1 MAFTVGQAVQVGGES
16 GTVVRLNPLGAKDSV
31 VIQFGSGLQ
40 KAYIGAS
47 QSAQVVAQ

>member
-1 MAFTVGQAVQVGGES
+1 MAFTVGQAVQVGGVS
-16 GTVVRLNPLGAKDSV
+16 GTVVRLNPLGAKNSV
-31 VIQFGSGLQ
+31 VVKFSDGSQ